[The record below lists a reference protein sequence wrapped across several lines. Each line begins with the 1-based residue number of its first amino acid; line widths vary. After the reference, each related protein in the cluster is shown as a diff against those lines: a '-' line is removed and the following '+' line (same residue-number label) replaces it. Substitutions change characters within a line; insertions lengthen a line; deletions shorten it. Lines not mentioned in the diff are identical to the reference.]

1 MALKKEAPDSGRI
14 VEFAKNGDR
23 TGVVMRGV
31 GFARRFSPGGLGSQQ
46 SQRRLLSKIDQQNT
60 VPAVKMATESPLI
73 HDGSQSVL
81 STGFD
86 FRNSTL
92 SGSTLAGPNGS
103 GQFLLVTFS
112 TGRTLQPFTSTML
125 NLSTLNAVYGV
136 CQNKPRAGDA
146 VDVGIFG
153 VTKMVSA
160 STSITGGTVL
170 QASST
175 SGGAVVPFVGGN
187 GNAVGIAIENATSV
201 GQVFTAF
208 IGGVQVKSASS

>member
-1 MALKKEAPDSGRI
+1 MRFEKEVQGGRAFM
-14 VEFAKNGDR
+14 ELES
-23 TGVVMRGV
+23 RGGRFEIKSR
-31 GFARRFSPGGLGSQQ
+31 GFTSRYKGKGFNRSQPWQ
-46 SQRRLLSKIDQQNT
+46 
-60 VPAVKMATESPLI
+60 ATESPLI

-92 SGSTLAGPNGS
+92 TGTTLAGPNGS
-103 GQFLLVTFS
+103 GQFLLMTFS
-112 TGRTLQPFTSTML
+112 TARTLQPFTSTML

-153 VTKMVSA
+153 ISKVVSG
-160 STSITGGTVL
+160 STAISGGTVL

-175 SGGAVVPFVGGN
+175 TSGVVTPFIGGN
-187 GNAVGIAIENATSV
+187 GRAVGLAIENATGV
-201 GQVFTAF
+201 GAVFSAF
-208 IGGVQVKSASS
+208 IGGQQIGVSS

>member
-1 MALKKEAPDSGRI
+1 MALKKEAPERGR
-14 VEFAKNGDR
+14 VTEFAKNGDR

-31 GFARRFSPGGLGSQQ
+31 GFARRFSPSGLGSQQ
-46 SQRRLLSKIDQQNT
+46 AQRRLMGQIAQQQM
-60 VPAVKMATESPLI
+60 PAVKMATESPLI

-92 SGSTLAGPNGS
+92 TGSTLAGPNGS

-125 NLSTLNAVYGV
+125 NLSSVQTVYGV

-153 VTKMVSA
+153 VTKMVSG
-160 STSITGGTVL
+160 STAITGGTLL
-170 QASST
+170 QPSST
-175 SGGAVVPFVGGN
+175 TSGVVVPFAGGN
-187 GNAVGIAIENATSV
+187 GRAVAIAIENAGSV
-201 GQVFTAF
+201 GQVFSAF
-208 IGGVQVKSASS
+208 IGGVQIGVSS